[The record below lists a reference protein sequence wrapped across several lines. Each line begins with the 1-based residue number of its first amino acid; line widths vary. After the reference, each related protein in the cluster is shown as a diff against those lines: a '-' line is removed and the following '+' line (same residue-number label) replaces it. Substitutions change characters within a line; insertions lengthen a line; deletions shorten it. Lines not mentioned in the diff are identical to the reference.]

1 MGRSFSS
8 VGCHSYRCSGTSST
22 TGAGAATGAG
32 AGTVARATSST
43 GTVDATGFL
52 GGFFSSALTSAA
64 NAGSNFIFLAYSS
77 EDRLSMSSNVS
88 VIEFSSEIF
97 VTMLRQ
103 RTPVPRTQSGMAAS
117 QDSPACRWLGRCTV
131 EPVEYLQVVAS
142 APRRTFQHPSR
153 PHD

>member
-8 VGCHSYRCSGTSST
+8 VGCHSYRCLGASTGGTAT
-22 TGAGAATGAG
+22 AGTATGA
-32 AGTVARATSST
+32 TVAGTSST
-43 GTVDATGFL
+43 GTADATGL
-52 GGFFSSALTSAA
+52 RGGFFKSALTSAA
-64 NAGSNFIFLAYSS
+64 NAGSVFIFLAYSAEERFS
-77 EDRLSMSSNVS
+77 ISKSVS
-88 VIEFSSEIF
+88 AIFSLLQ
-97 VTMLRQ
+97 TMKLHQ
-103 RTPVPRTQSGMAAS
+103 QTPDPRTQSGMAAS

>member
-64 NAGSNFIFLAYSS
+64 NAGSNFIFLAYSA

-103 RTPVPRTQSGMAAS
+103 QTPDPRTQSGMAAS
-117 QDSPACRWLGRCTV
+117 RGSPACRWLGRCTV
-131 EPVEYLQVVAS
+131 EPVECQQAVAS
-142 APRRTFQHPSR
+142 TPHKTSPHLLQ

>member
-52 GGFFSSALTSAA
+52 GGFFKSALTSAA
-64 NAGSNFIFLAYSS
+64 NAGSVFIFLAYSAEERFS
-77 EDRLSMSSNVS
+77 ISKSVS
-88 VIEFSSEIF
+88 AIFSLLQ
-97 VTMLRQ
+97 TMKLHQ
-103 RTPVPRTQSGMAAS
+103 QTPDPRTQSGMAAS

-142 APRRTFQHPSR
+142 APRKTFQHPSR
-153 PHD
+153 LHD